1 MKTQRITAT
10 FEDAKRLAIVKQHL
24 AGKLPTKPDR
34 AKILEVMRSLCYLQ
48 LDPIS
53 TVAPSHQIVLWSR
66 LGNFDKSILDDLLWH
81 EKKLFEYWAYLAS
94 IVLMEDYPIYY
105 SIMRRHP
112 DSFVTPGSLWH
123 QRITKWLNKNAKLRA
138 HVLNELRS
146 RGPLLSRHFEDETRS
161 KHDDG
166 WSSGGDVS
174 RMLFHLY
181 LTGEVMVVG
190 REGKQKLY
198 DLSERFLPSWVSK
211 KEMSA
216 EEVEYIAVQ
225 RSLRSLGIANPM
237 EIGWQFLHKRYP
249 NLKATLKQLL
259 ADEKIIP
266 VEITD
271 GPVGKGERCIHSD
284 DVKLLEKVQAGA
296 WQPRVTLVSPFDS
309 LINDRTR
316 TKLFFNFDY
325 TTEIYTPA
333 HKRRYG
339 YYVMP
344 VLYGDRLI
352 GRVDPV
358 MDRKNGKLVVNSVH
372 AERNVPKDRSVGE
385 EIGGAVQQLSEF
397 LGAKEVAYSRSVPR
411 FWKSSL
417 S

>member
-1 MKTQRITAT
+1 LKTQRITAT
-10 FEDAKRLAIVKQHL
+10 FEEARRFAVVKQHL
-24 AGKLPTKPDR
+24 AGKLPTKPDST
-34 AKILEVMRSLCYLQ
+34 KILDVVRSLCYLQ

-66 LGNFDKSILDDLLWH
+66 LGNFDRAILDDLLWR

-112 DSFVTPGSLWH
+112 DSFVTPGSVWH
-123 QRITKWLNKNAKLRA
+123 QRISKWLKAHGKLRA

-146 RGPLLSRHFEDETRS
+146 RGPLLSRHFEDETRG
-161 KHDDG
+161 KHDDA
-166 WSSGGDVS
+166 WSSWGDVS

-198 DLSERFLPSWVSK
+198 DLAERFLPSWVSK

-216 EEVEYIAVQ
+216 EEVEYTAVQ

-237 EIGWQFLHKRYP
+237 EISWQFLHKRYP
-249 NLKATLKQLL
+249 NLKATLKQL
-259 ADEKIIP
+259 AAEEMIFQ

-271 GPVGKGERCIHSD
+271 GPIGKGERYIHSD
-284 DVKLLEKVQAGA
+284 DIKLLDKLQAGD
-296 WQPRVTLVSPFDS
+296 WQPRVTLLSPFDS
-309 LINDRTR
+309 LINDRPR
-316 TKLFFNFDY
+316 TKLLFNFDY

-333 HKRRYG
+333 HKRKYG
-339 YYVMP
+339 YYVLP
-344 VLYGDRLI
+344 ILYGDRLI
-352 GRVDPV
+352 GRIDPA
-358 MDRKNGKLVVNSVH
+358 MDRKSGKLVVNAVH
-372 AERNVPKDRSVGE
+372 AERNAPKERSVGE
-385 EIGGAVQQLSEF
+385 EVGESIRQLSEF
-397 LGAKEVAYSRSVPR
+397 LDGKQVAYSRRVPS

-417 S
+417 G